1 MQIPKKSL
9 GQNFLLD
16 KNIQIKI
23 VNLISIKNKN
33 IIEIGPGNGQ
43 ITDKIIIKKPK
54 KLILIEKDNN
64 LYDLL
69 KKKYDKLTYISI
81 FNNNALLMDFN
92 KNINFNIISNLPYNL
107 SVKII
112 IKLLTHYNNFNEMV
126 FMIQKDVAEKMN
138 YKLIKK
144 KNKFSFFIEIVSEF
158 KIIFNISNKVFYPN
172 PKIKS
177 TIIKIIPKSIK
188 IDKQKLWEFSKLIFQ
203 NKRKKIKNVIKF
215 KMTNKKVNKFINS
228 RAEDLTA
235 ENLLYLFEKF

>member
-1 MQIPKKSL
+1 MQIPIPKKSL

-54 KLILIEKDNN
+54 KLVLIEKDYN
-64 LYDLL
+64 LYNLL
-69 KKKYDKLTYISI
+69 KKKYNKLTYISI
-81 FNNNALLMDFN
+81 FNNNVLLIDFN

-112 IKLLTHYNNFNEMV
+112 IKLLTHYNNFDEMV

-138 YKLIKK
+138 YKLIKRK
-144 KNKFSFFIEIVSEF
+144 TNL
-158 KIIFNISNKVFYPN
+158 VF
-172 PKIKS
+172 
-177 TIIKIIPKSIK
+177 
-188 IDKQKLWEFSKLIFQ
+188 L
-203 NKRKKIKNVIKF
+203 
-215 KMTNKKVNKFINS
+215 
-228 RAEDLTA
+228 
-235 ENLLYLFEKF
+235 